1 MLVLDQT
8 KKRKKGKREGE
19 GEGGREKDEN
29 EPCPISRRKEGRG
42 RGEEARSGRKRDGGN
57 GLIPVPLLL
66 PPPVGEREKLKES
79 ASRAKRVDSLSSLFY
94 KTRSLF
100 CSGPCC
106 TLSHRGVSSAL
117 SRLSLSPLPLS
128 SRLRGLTEDS
138 RHASSRS
145 DDTRDEF
152 STDRPASPYIVS
164 TGRVKFAR
172 KIRAANYERVV
183 ARAFSP
189 RMIYRYRLPID
200 HRSLQLSADTR
211 S

>member
-1 MLVLDQT
+1 MVPIKNPCWFST
-8 KKRKKGKREGE
+8 KRRRGRKGGERGRGREE
-19 GEGGREKDEN
+19 EKDEN

-94 KTRSLF
+94 KTRSLL

-117 SRLSLSPLPLS
+117 SRLSLSPPPLEQTP
-128 SRLRGLTEDS
+128 RTYGGLE
-138 RHASSRS
+138 ACVV
-145 DDTRDEF
+145 
-152 STDRPASPYIVS
+152 P
-164 TGRVKFAR
+164 
-172 KIRAANYERVV
+172 IRRY
-183 ARAFSP
+183 P
-189 RMIYRYRLPID
+189 R
-200 HRSLQLSADTR
+200 
-211 S
+211 